1 MKEKLRSIA
10 NLLSGVYLTTDVQ
23 PDTYYLQGN
32 HFMDSGQFDATVKPQ
47 ILLTDKTR
55 KYLLQNDDILFAAKG
70 LNNFAVVYKNEM
82 GKAVASSSFII
93 IRINNGFSQ
102 KLSPQYLAWYLSN
115 NKELISFRQQTGTTI
130 PSISIKFLLD
140 LEIRIPEIEKQELIL
155 NIQHLHDQEMKIM
168 KQIMTLKNR
177 FIKDKLLN
185 EINQNKD
192 ES

>member
-1 MKEKLRSIA
+1 MEQKLRNIA

-32 HFMDSGQFDATVKPQ
+32 HFMDSGQFDTTVKPQ

-130 PSISIKFLLD
+130 SSISIKLLLD

-155 NIQHLHDQEMKIM
+155 NIQHLYDQEMKIM